1 MPLGAY
7 PLGLG
12 PLGHDPVGD
21 PSEAGVRQAQAPLIH
36 PGSRDAVLLSTGALQ
51 CVHPV
56 DQAVCL
62 ALGIERGGV
71 GSVPGQG
78 HTLRQMAH
86 LGRDL
91 EVQVRQRVELAFSTL
106 TSRRDVALLSVVTTR
121 VPGGFTV
128 EVAYR
133 NLRLA
138 PDPNAASPSTTL
150 RVSVT

>member
-1 MPLGAY
+1 MPLGSY

-51 CVHPV
+51 GVHPV

-91 EVQVRQRVELAFSTL
+91 EAQVRQRVEQALAVL
-106 TSRRDVALLSVVTTR
+106 TGRRDVALLSVSTTR
-121 VPGGFTV
+121 APGGFTV